1 MSVFLPCLYLVVLS
15 VLWESCR
22 LSDQMCTSISLRDKS
37 WLTWFLQVM
46 HSVPGGY
53 ASVPGGCAKIRLVML
68 EVIIMVLFQ
77 VVIQLLV
84 GRELF
89 WQLKD
94 FSRDSVL
101 CFQQGKNTN
110 DPLNPTSWWQKIQ
123 YKMLFLLPMNSRYY
137 PFTKGPP
144 FLKIGQ
150 AIRSISFRRI

>member
-22 LSDQMCTSISLRDKS
+22 LSDQMRASISLRDKS

-110 DPLNPTSWWQKIQ
+110 DPLNPTSWWQKSSIKC
-123 YKMLFLLPMNSRYY
+123 YSFSLWTRGITHSRKA
-137 PFTKGPP
+137 FSED
-144 FLKIGQ
+144 
-150 AIRSISFRRI
+150 RSSNQINFF